1 MCGLSA
7 PLVYTHRSS
16 YYDGDTTGLNLVRPI
31 TDAELAAGVTPTN
44 LNYVRPGGRLDFG
57 IGYELNDNLRV
68 DVGGT
73 HILGNK
79 SRSFFRPPVF
89 NRATRWK
96 DTLGRECGR
105 GR

>member
-73 HILGNK
+73 NILGNK
-79 SRSFFRPPVF
+79 YRSYFSPTGFTRDPIG
-89 NRATRWK
+89 RASC
-96 DTLGRECGR
+96 RER
-105 GR
+105 GCKYV